1 MDFIDIVFKSA
12 LVIVLVILLLVV
24 FRMVLD
30 MVFEK
35 DEDSFD

>member
-1 MDFIDIVFKSA
+1 MDFIDLVFQSA

-24 FRMVLD
+24 FRMLLD

-35 DEDSFD
+35 DEDSFE

>member
-1 MDFIDIVFKSA
+1 MDFIDTVFKSA

>member
-1 MDFIDIVFKSA
+1 MDFIDLVFKSA

-24 FRMVLD
+24 FRMIVD

-35 DEDSFD
+35 DEDSFE